1 MTKKEFLDILSNTI
15 QEELG
20 TEIAYDNV
28 KYYNVD
34 ITIDGD
40 TLTSHVVVNADK
52 IDVDEI
58 TKIDSANGNYYTDGK
73 MMISNVE
80 RAFTSLGATCTTE

>member
-1 MTKKEFLDILSNTI
+1 MLH
-15 QEELG
+15 
-20 TEIAYDNV
+20 
-28 KYYNVD
+28 
-34 ITIDGD
+34 

-73 MMISNVE
+73 MMIANVE
-80 RAFTSLGATCTTE
+80 RAFTSLGATCTIE